1 MNLESYIRK
10 YGYRPDYSIDDP
22 FKTKYEK
29 ALLQYLGEE
38 RYLEFNDLRDLPMVD
53 ESIVMNFI
61 GEDVNLLKLVLS
73 SQIKISLKF
82 LEEMNSILK
91 NKKIK
96 PKFILD
102 LGGGDGWASDY
113 LNETFK
119 WNAEAT
125 IIDKYESW
133 KVFNPKSILINCD
146 YSDFKSEIKYE
157 LAISILGASLSHFE
171 KLLECAYSSLVES
184 GTFLVGVRIGNEIDY
199 QNAIKLISEVGFI
212 VDTQNS
218 YKIESLGERLP
229 LLTLKKSFVK
239 YNKND
244 LWRITRQ
251 SYSEKQNPKR
261 FFGIEGFII
270 YDLICDGK
278 ELSTDKRV
286 WENGDFF
293 QITVIEK
300 NEIVYRVI
308 TNSFGNILIETPI
321 EADDEFNNMDELLYL
336 ISNMPDFWNSSL

>member
-10 YGYRPDYSIDDP
+10 YGYRPDYSSNDP
-22 FKTKYEK
+22 YKTKYEK

-38 RYLEFNDLRDLPMVD
+38 RYSQFNDLRDLPKVD

-82 LEEMNSILK
+82 LEEMSSILK

-96 PKFILD
+96 PKYILD

-125 IIDKYESW
+125 IIDKYDSW
-133 KVFNPKSILINCD
+133 KAFNPEPTLINCD

-171 KLLECAYSSLVES
+171 KLLGCAYSSLVEN
-184 GTFLVGVRIGNEIDY
+184 GTFLVGVRIGNEIEY

-212 VDTQNS
+212 VDTRNS
-218 YKIESLGERLP
+218 YKIESLGEELP

-244 LWRITRQ
+244 LWRITRE
-251 SYSEKQNPKR
+251 SFNDIQNPKR

-270 YDLICDGK
+270 NDLIKDGE
-278 ELSTDKRV
+278 ELSIDKRV

-293 QITVIEK
+293 QIRVLEK
-300 NEIVYRVI
+300 NEIIYRVI
-308 TNSFGNILIETPI
+308 TNSFGNILVETPI
-321 EADDEFNNMDELLYL
+321 ESDDEYNNMDEMLYRL
-336 ISNMPDFWNSSL
+336 SNLPDVWKSSL